1 KVSKLKEWRDN
12 PKWTAK
18 VAAKQLGVAKGALMG
33 WKKALWH
40 LLDDPAALEALG
52 DAFRKKGAGKKKR
65 LKPYDVA
72 PQLLAYKTSPL
83 QSNSLDCGVYMLH
96 YMHKVARFISEKRPD
111 SVAEKMKSLTSGSFN
126 VTKAGRSRSAL
137 LEALQKDKVAVT
149 VIE

>member
-1 KVSKLKEWRDN
+1 DHYCFVIIEN
-12 PKWTAK
+12 P
-18 VAAKQLGVAKGALMG
+18 
-33 WKKALWH
+33 
-40 LLDDPAALEALG
+40 
-52 DAFRKKGAGKKKR
+52 
-65 LKPYDVA
+65 LKPAGTICYHINSLRGYHNSASVLDALIETSVA

-137 LEALQKDKVAVT
+137 LEAL
-149 VIE
+149 